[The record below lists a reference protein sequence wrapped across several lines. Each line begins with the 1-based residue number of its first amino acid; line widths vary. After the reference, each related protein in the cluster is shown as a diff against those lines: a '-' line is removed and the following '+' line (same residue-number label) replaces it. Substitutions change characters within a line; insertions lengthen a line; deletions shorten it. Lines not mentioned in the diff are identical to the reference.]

1 MHSADFT
8 IYKIYKKDKN
18 MSKVVVITGTSKG
31 IGKAMALY
39 YLNKNFV
46 VAGCSRSSSSIDDE
60 NYRHFELDITDEKA
74 VLSMVRAIK
83 KEFKKIDILINNA
96 GIASMNHILT
106 TSNESISKIFNT
118 NFLGTFLFTRE
129 VAKVMMKEKY
139 GRVINFSTIAKPL
152 RLEGEAVYAASKA
165 AIESFTQTSSKELN
179 SFNITVNAIG
189 PTPIKT
195 DLIKAVPKDK
205 IEDLLN
211 KQTIKRFGTFE
222 DIINVVD
229 FFIDDRSSFITGQI
243 IYLGGVNN

>member
-1 MHSADFT
+1 M
-8 IYKIYKKDKN
+8 I
-18 MSKVVVITGTSKG
+18 
-31 IGKAMALY
+31 
-39 YLNKNFV
+39 
-46 VAGCSRSSSSIDDE
+46 
-60 NYRHFELDITDEKA
+60 
-74 VLSMVRAIK
+74 RAIK

-106 TSNESISKIFNT
+106 TSNESISKLFNT

-152 RLEGEAVYAASKA
+152 RLEGEAVYSASKA
-165 AIESFTQTSSKELN
+165 AIESLTQTSSKELN

-189 PTPIKT
+189 PTPIET

-222 DIINVVD
+222 DIINVID

>member
-1 MHSADFT
+1 MLF
-8 IYKIYKKDKN
+8 
-18 MSKVVVITGTSKG
+18 
-31 IGKAMALY
+31 
-39 YLNKNFV
+39 
-46 VAGCSRSSSSIDDE
+46 RS
-60 NYRHFELDITDEKA
+60 
-74 VLSMVRAIK
+74 
-83 KEFKKIDILINNA
+83 
-96 GIASMNHILT
+96 
-106 TSNESISKIFNT
+106 
-118 NFLGTFLFTRE
+118 
-129 VAKVMMKEKY
+129 
-139 GRVINFSTIAKPL
+139 
-152 RLEGEAVYAASKA
+152 A

-222 DIINVVD
+222 DIINVID

>member
-1 MHSADFT
+1 M
-8 IYKIYKKDKN
+8 N
-18 MSKVVVITGTSKG
+18 KVVVITGTSKG

-46 VAGCSRSSSSIDDE
+46 VAGCSRSSSPIE
-60 NYRHFELDITDEKA
+60 HQNYRHFELDITDEKA
-74 VLSMVRAIK
+74 VVSMIRAIK

-165 AIESFTQTSSKELN
+165 AIESFTQTSSKELS

-222 DIINVVD
+222 DIINVID